1 MGGTGSGKS
10 TVALLKCE
18 KYDEE
23 NVLSTVRHS
32 VDLLGGMKTFV
43 GNGQRVLLKVNLLR
57 GDRPERAIT
66 THPAVVRAVTLL
78 AQDAGGDVVI
88 GDSPAG
94 PNSVMLLRRAYKHS
108 GYERVAEET
117 GASLNEDLS
126 SRLVPCRD
134 GHLIKE
140 LDILDA
146 VENADVVIPL
156 PKLKTHVLTGFT
168 GATKILFGVVP
179 GVTKAAYHLK
189 LQDVDQFSNML
200 LDIMTHVQAPLFI
213 MDGVVAM
220 HGDGPGAGD
229 PFPVGAILAAT
240 DAVAMDRTAV
250 ALVGLAPDR
259 ISTLTA
265 AADRGMGPTSLN
277 DIEVLGDGLDAF
289 SIKGFRPASAISQLG
304 GRLPSIVRRLV
315 IGQTVA
321 SPYAGPKCI
330 GCGVC
335 EAACPV
341 KAITITDKRAH
352 MDLSTCIRCYCCHET
367 CPEQAVELHKSLLSR
382 ILGR

>member
-1 MGGTGSGKS
+1 MGETGSGKS

-18 KYDEE
+18 EYDEE
-23 NVLSTVRHS
+23 NVLSTVRRS
-32 VDLLGGMKTFV
+32 VDLLGGMKAFV

-57 GDRPERAIT
+57 GDRPERAVT

-78 AQDAGGDVVI
+78 VQEAGGEVVI
-88 GDSPAG
+88 GDSPGG
-94 PNSVMLLRRAYKHS
+94 PNSVMLLRRAYKNS
-108 GYERVAEET
+108 GYDRVAEET
-117 GASLNEDLS
+117 GAALNEDLS
-126 SRLVPCRD
+126 SRLVPCRG

-140 LDILDA
+140 LDILNA
-146 VENADVVIPL
+146 VESADVIIPL

-168 GATKILFGVVP
+168 GATKILFGVIP

-189 LQDVDQFSNML
+189 LPDVDQFSHML
-200 LDIMTHVQAPLFI
+200 LDIVAHVQAPLYI

-229 PFPVGAILAAT
+229 PFPVGAMLAAT
-240 DAVAMDRTAV
+240 DAVAMDRTAA

-265 AADRGMGPTSLN
+265 AADRGMVPASLD
-277 DIEVLGDGLDAF
+277 DIYVVGDGLDAF
-289 SIKGFRPASAISQLG
+289 SITGFRPATSAANTGS
-304 GRLPSIVRRLV
+304 RLPGFVRRMA
-315 IGQTVA
+315 IGQTLA

-335 EAACPV
+335 AAACPV

-367 CPEQAVELHKSLLSR
+367 CPEQAVELHRPLLSR
-382 ILGR
+382 ILGW

>member
-1 MGGTGSGKS
+1 MGETGSGKS

-18 KYDEE
+18 EYDEE
-23 NVLSTVRHS
+23 NVLSTVRRS

-57 GDRPERAIT
+57 GDLPERAIT

-78 AQDAGGDVVI
+78 VQEAGGEVVI

-94 PNSVMLLRRAYKHS
+94 PNSVMLLRRAYKQS
-108 GYERVAEET
+108 GYERVAKET

-126 SRLVPCRD
+126 YGLVPCRG

-140 LDILDA
+140 LDILNA
-146 VENADVVIPL
+146 VESADVVIPL

-179 GVTKAAYHLK
+179 GVTKGAYHLK
-189 LQDVDQFSNML
+189 LKDVDQFSHML
-200 LDIMTHVQAPLFI
+200 LDIVAHVQAPLYI

-229 PFPVGAILAAT
+229 PFPVGAILAAA
-240 DAVAMDRTAV
+240 DPVAMDRTAV
-250 ALVGLAPDR
+250 ALVGLVPDR
-259 ISTLTA
+259 VSTLTV
-265 AADRGMGPTSLN
+265 AADRGMGPASLD
-277 DIEVLGDGLDAF
+277 DIDVLGDGLDAF
-289 SIKGFRPASAISQLG
+289 SITGFRPASATSKLG
-304 GRLPSIVRRLV
+304 SRLPGIVRRFVLR
-315 IGQTVA
+315 QTVA

-335 EAACPV
+335 AAACPV

-367 CPEQAVELHKSLLSR
+367 CPEQAVELDRPLLSR
-382 ILGR
+382 VLGW

>member
-1 MGGTGSGKS
+1 MVETGNGMS
-10 TVALLKCE
+10 TVALVKCDD
-18 KYDEE
+18 YDEE
-23 NVLSTVRHS
+23 NVLSTVRRS

-57 GDRPERAIT
+57 GDRPERAVT

-78 AQDAGGDVVI
+78 VQEAGGEVVI
-88 GDSPAG
+88 GDSPGG

-108 GYERVAEET
+108 GYEQVAKET

-126 SRLVPCRD
+126 SALIPCR
-134 GHLIKE
+134 GGQLIKE
-140 LDILDA
+140 LDILNA
-146 VENADVVIPL
+146 VESADVVIPL

-168 GATKILFGVVP
+168 GATKILFGVIP
-179 GVTKAAYHLK
+179 GLTKAAYHVK
-189 LQDVDQFSNML
+189 LPDVDQFSHML
-200 LDIMTHVQAPLFI
+200 LDIVAHVRAPLYI

-229 PFPVGAILAAT
+229 PFPVGGMLAAT
-240 DAVAMDRTAV
+240 DAVAMDRTAA
-250 ALVGLAPDR
+250 ALVGLAPDG
-259 ISTLTA
+259 ISTLSA
-265 AADRGMGPTSLN
+265 AAERGMGPASLD
-277 DIEVLGDGLDAF
+277 DIDIVGDGLDAF
-289 SIKGFRPASAISQLG
+289 SITGFRTASAPSKIG
-304 GRLPSIVRRLV
+304 RRLPNIVRRITL
-315 IGQTVA
+315 GQTVS

-335 EAACPV
+335 AAACPV

-367 CPEQAVELHKSLLSR
+367 CPEQAVELQRPLLSR
-382 ILGR
+382 IFGS